1 MCNEAVANYTHT
13 LKFVLEYHKNQKMCD
28 KAVTSYASTKR
39 IIPECFMTQQNVQ
52 QKS

>member
-13 LKFVLEYHKNQKMCD
+13 LKFVLEYHKNQIMCD
-28 KAVTSYASTKR
+28 QAVTSYASTKR
-39 IIPECFMTQQNVQ
+39 IIPECFMAQQNVQ